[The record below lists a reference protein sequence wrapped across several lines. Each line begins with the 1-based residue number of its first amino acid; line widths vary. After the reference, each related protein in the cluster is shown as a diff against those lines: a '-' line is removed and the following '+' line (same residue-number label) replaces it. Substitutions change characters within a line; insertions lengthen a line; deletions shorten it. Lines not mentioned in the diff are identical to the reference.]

1 MSRILCKQ
9 CQRPV
14 KACIC
19 NFICKIDNPTAVLVL
34 QHPSEVKQ
42 TKGTVALLSRSLGH
56 CQVLVGEDFSQ
67 HGGLNRLLENHQ
79 ALLLYPSAQS
89 QVLSYANELEA
100 ALISHDKKS
109 QQPKLLIILDGT
121 WKKSYRM
128 FMLSSNLQALKQVC
142 LPDSLANNGQYLIRK
157 VAKKNALSSL
167 EACCFALALL
177 EDEISEN
184 NLSVNKLEGNRLDN
198 QLGNQL
204 GNQAAEHTIYNR
216 EKNVD
221 YGLYQPLLNKFA
233 QFNQFQLS
241 FRPST
246 S

>member
-9 CQRPV
+9 CQRPTI
-14 KACIC
+14 ACIC
-19 NFICKIDNPTAVLVL
+19 NSICNIDNPTAVLVL

-42 TKGTVALLSRSLGH
+42 TKGTVALLSRSLNH

-67 HGGLNRLLENHQ
+67 HDELNIMLASHQ
-79 ALLLYPSAQS
+79 ALLLYPSAQA
-89 QVLSYANELEA
+89 QVLSLSEHAFDHTYINY
-100 ALISHDKKS
+100 DKKS

-121 WKKSYRM
+121 WKKAYRM
-128 FMLSSNLQALKQVC
+128 FMLSPNLQALKQVC
-142 LPDSLANNGQYLIRK
+142 LPDALANSGQYLIRK

-177 EDEISEN
+177 DSE
-184 NLSVNKLEGNRLDN
+184 
-198 QLGNQL
+198 LGNKEL
-204 GNQAAEHTIYNR
+204 IKTKSDDKILNNMRLPVECGR
-216 EKNVD
+216 
-221 YGLYQPLLNKFA
+221 YQNLLNNFA

-246 S
+246 